1 MIRDGEFGATNFTIY
16 PIYYEIPST
25 NPLSSGISFSS
36 IYKKII
42 IADAIGV

>member
-1 MIRDGEFGATNFTIY
+1 MSSDGEFGATNFTIY

-36 IYKKII
+36 IYNKII
-42 IADAIGV
+42 ITDAIGI